1 MEGAEQSMDIL
12 ETISQRRSVRSF
24 SPRAMEQTEIE
35 KVHAILQTA
44 SSEPGP
50 FGTKV
55 RLQLYID
62 ASGSGEA
69 KMGTYGL
76 VSGASAF
83 IMPVVIPGPGAMED
97 LGWTVERAVIDLWA
111 AGWASCWIGGV
122 FSRTK
127 AASLTGASGE
137 EFVPIVVALG
147 EEAEQQSFLDR
158 LVTRVSRAR
167 QRKPLAQIC
176 FMPDGSALNGDAL
189 APPWNNVL
197 EALRLA
203 PSASNK
209 QPWRLVL
216 NPVSHSWVLFL
227 DEDRLY
233 NNSLG
238 NTHLQNIDMGIAMYH
253 FAAAAACAGIGGAW
267 APLTEEDGL
276 LAVGDMGQRRA
287 LLESSKAKG
296 WKPIACW
303 R

>member
-1 MEGAEQSMDIL
+1 MNIL
-12 ETISQRRSVRSF
+12 ETISRRRSVRSF
-24 SPRAMEQTEIE
+24 SPRAMKQAEIE
-35 KVHAILQTA
+35 SVQGILDTA
-44 SSEPGP
+44 GSTPGP
-50 FGTKV
+50 FGTRV
-55 RLQLYID
+55 RLRLHVD
-62 ASGSGEA
+62 AGGTGEA

-83 IMPVVIPGPGAMED
+83 VMPVVVPAPGAMED
-97 LGWTVERAVIDLWA
+97 LGWVVERTVIDLWA

-147 EEAEQQSFLDR
+147 REAEQRSLLDR
-158 LVTRVSRAR
+158 LVTRAARSR
-167 QRKPLAQIC
+167 QRKPLAEIC
-176 FMPDGSALNGDAL
+176 FMPDGSVLNGDAL
-189 APPWNNVL
+189 APPWGIVL
-197 EALRLA
+197 EALRMA

-216 NPVSHSWVLFL
+216 SPDSRGWMLFL

-253 FAAAAACAGIGGAW
+253 FAAAASCAGLKGSW
-267 APLTEEDGL
+267 MPLIAEAEMRG
-276 LAVGDMGQRRA
+276 VGDEAHRRA
-287 LLESSKAKG
+287 LLDAGVKKG
-296 WKPIACW
+296 WKPVAYW
-303 R
+303 V